1 MSTPQ
6 SIMGNR
12 IIGKD
17 ILLYVDVN
25 GSPVLVAG
33 QREGG
38 IDISRE
44 SVDLT
49 TKDDWVVAGEAGA
62 QGTGMRLFKPSFGT
76 WKATLGGII
85 TYDAAGADLLTDA
98 VLDATQVTITVAVGT
113 RTFRGLCN
121 INSFNKTG
129 AMAGEATY
137 TADLQGCGALV
148 VAEGAV
154 LAGTIVTAYPT
165 AGVGTIASLTIPTGK
180 TYVTGSCSVLVN
192 GIPLLV
198 KIGDGSTT
206 LGWDVAVTASGVGGT
221 LSFVGQGLNTDADGI
236 AGVTTGDTV
245 VVTYKY
251 ITV

>member
-6 SIMGNR
+6 TIMANR

-25 GSPVLVAG
+25 GSPMLVAG

-49 TKDDWVVAGEAGA
+49 TKDDWVVAGEVGA

-85 TYDAAGADLLTDA
+85 TYDATGADLLTDA

-113 RTFRGLCN
+113 RTFKGLCN

-148 VAEGAV
+148 VDEGAV
-154 LAGTIVTAYPT
+154 IQGIQVIAYPV
-165 AGVGTIASLTIPTGK
+165 AGVGTIASLTIPTGG
-180 TYVTGSCSVLVN
+180 TYVANSCTVSVN

-198 KIGDGSTT
+198 KVGDGSTT
-206 LGWDVAVTASGVGGT
+206 PGWDVAPTASGVGGT
-221 LSFVGQGLNTDADGI
+221 LSFAGQGLGSDVDGI
-236 AGVTTGDTV
+236 DGVTTGDEV
-245 VVTYKY
+245 KVTYNY
-251 ITV
+251 TV

>member
-6 SIMGNR
+6 EIMANR

-17 ILLYVDVN
+17 ILIWVDVAD
-25 GSPVLVAG
+25 VATLVAG

-49 TKDDWVVAGEAGA
+49 TKDDWVVAGEAGS

-85 TYDAAGADLLTDA
+85 TYDAAGADLLTAA
-98 VLDATQVTITVAVGT
+98 VLNAEQVMITVAVGT
-113 RTFRGLCN
+113 RTFKGLCN

-148 VAEGAV
+148 LTGGEHGTRVSVLPAVTAGAV
-154 LAGTIVTAYPT
+154 AAVTLPQATTTRSAGSYVVDSATITLNDV
-165 AGVGTIASLTIPTGK
+165 
-180 TYVTGSCSVLVN
+180 
-192 GIPLLV
+192 PLLV

-206 LGWDVAVTASGVGGT
+206 PGWDVAITAGGAGGT
-221 LSFVGQGLNTDADGI
+221 LTF
-236 AGVTTGDTV
+236 AGTAITAALANQECR
-245 VVTYKY
+245 VTYRY
-251 ITV
+251 TTTAL